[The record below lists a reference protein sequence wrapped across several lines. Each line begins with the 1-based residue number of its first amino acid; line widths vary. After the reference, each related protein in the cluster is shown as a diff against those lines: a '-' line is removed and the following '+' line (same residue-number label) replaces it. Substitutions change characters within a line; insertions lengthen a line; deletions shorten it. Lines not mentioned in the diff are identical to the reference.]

1 MTAYA
6 EIKEYIGW
14 YATAA
19 ANAVQSSGFDGVEI
33 HAANGF
39 LISQF
44 LVDKT
49 NLRMDEYGGSTENR
63 ARFCLE
69 VVDAVVAK
77 IGQKRTALRL
87 SPWDAG
93 RAGGP

>member
-19 ANAVQSSGFDGVEI
+19 ANAVQSSGFDGIEI

-49 NLRMDEYGGSTENR
+49 NLRMDEYGGSIENR

-77 IGQKRTALRL
+77 IGHKRTALRL